1 MMPRNKTTPPRM
13 SSSTPLLVEVVV
25 VAIACRLEALAAELA
40 NTTEAITVPTEAM
53 TERPERIRR
62 LKVFMLAP
70 IDTPPRTNS
79 LPDGERYLV
88 SRVGDLMREP

>member
-1 MMPRNKTTPPRM
+1 MLKKCIAPRM
-13 SSSTPLLVEVVV
+13 SSTTPLLVEVVV
-25 VAIACRLEALAAELA
+25 VAIACRLEALAEELA

-79 LPDGERYLV
+79 LPDGKNDTSCLAWAT
-88 SRVGDLMREP
+88 